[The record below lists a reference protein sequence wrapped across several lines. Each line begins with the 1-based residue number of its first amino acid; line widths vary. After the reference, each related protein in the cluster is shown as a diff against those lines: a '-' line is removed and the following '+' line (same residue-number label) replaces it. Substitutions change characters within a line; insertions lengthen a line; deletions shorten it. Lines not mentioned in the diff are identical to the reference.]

1 MSQKDISNILF
12 PHHNQQLKRV
22 EDEKINFS
30 HYTNADTAYK
40 IIKNQEIWLRNV
52 ALMNDYM
59 EFEHGKKLL
68 VDLIND
74 TNEGKKLKEIFEN
87 ISTGVFE
94 ETFSNFENW
103 APYIKNDFFI
113 LCFSEHETNEDENI
127 GRLSMWRAYGGN
139 AGVAIIFKHDFF
151 KMLASAAKLDFSSVA
166 YLKEEQLKIQIA
178 NLGESISSN
187 INEIETLEP
196 KALGGYLFNIFRFA
210 ALCNKHKGFEEE
222 QEWRLIATASILP
235 KNEFITQ
242 EIQTIQGTPQS
253 IVKIKL
259 SEETY
264 EGKKFKDM
272 IDKVIIGPSQF
283 PFEIKKSVISALSDI
298 GIKEAE
304 SIVRVSSIPLRMNH

>member
-1 MSQKDISNILF
+1 MSQKDVSNILF
-12 PHHNQQLKRV
+12 PHHNQQVKHV

-74 TNEGKKLKEIFEN
+74 TNEGKELRKIFES
-87 ISTGVFE
+87 ISPDVFE
-94 ETFSNFENW
+94 ETFSNFKNW
-103 APYIKNDFFI
+103 APHIKNDFYI
-113 LCFSEHETNEDENI
+113 SCFSEHNNKDDENI

-139 AGVAIIFKHDFF
+139 AGVAIIFKHDLF
-151 KMLASAAKLDFSSVA
+151 KKLTDTLGLDFSSVA
-166 YLKEEQLKIQIA
+166 YLNEKQLKTQTA
-178 NLGESISSN
+178 NLGMSISLN
-187 INEIETLEP
+187 IGEIRTLERNTL
-196 KALGGYLFNIFRFA
+196 KSYLFNILRFA
-210 ALCNKHKGFEEE
+210 ALCNKHKGFKEE
-222 QEWRLIATASILP
+222 QEWRLIATASILE

-242 EIQTIQGTPQS
+242 EIQTIQGTPQN

-259 SEETY
+259 SETTF
-264 EGKKFKDM
+264 EGKKFNDM

-283 PFEIKKSVISALSDI
+283 PYEIKKSVISALRDI
-298 GIKEAE
+298 GTNDPE
-304 SIVRVSSIPLRMNH
+304 SIVHVSSIPLRVNH